1 MELGKEV
8 VSTIMTPDIHYI
20 HPDQKVKDAIQMMAT
35 NDIRHLIVKNH
46 DKQLVGII
54 SKNDVD
60 KFRPRH
66 QINQI
71 NEKITENL
79 NVEHLMSKNV
89 RTIEADD
96 TIKYAVEVISL
107 CSYNAL
113 PVMNDDQLVGIVTT
127 TDLLNYLLKH
137 C

>member
-71 NEKITENL
+71 NEKIVENL

-96 TIKYAVEVISL
+96 TVKYAVEVISL

-113 PVMNDDQLVGIVTT
+113 PVLKDDQLVGIVTT
-127 TDLLNYLLKH
+127 TDLLNYLLKY